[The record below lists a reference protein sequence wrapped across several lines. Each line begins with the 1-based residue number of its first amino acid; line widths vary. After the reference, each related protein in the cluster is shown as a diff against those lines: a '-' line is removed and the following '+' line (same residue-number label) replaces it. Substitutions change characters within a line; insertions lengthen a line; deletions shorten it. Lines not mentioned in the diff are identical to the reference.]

1 VRFRRQR
8 RCNTHTLL
16 RWADEMSRYIKS
28 IDRNHLVSVGDEGFY
43 CTDPSSTDWTSNC
56 GEGVDTVAFTRL
68 PAIDVMSFHLYPDS
82 WGKDADW
89 GTQWIKSHFEAAR
102 AVGKPAMLGE
112 FGLADKSIR
121 NPVYKTWLDAAFRS
135 GGAGALYWILS
146 GRQDDGTLYP
156 DYDGFTV
163 YCPSPVCTTIAN
175 FGKQMNAGFPLSFAP
190 VADDDTAVT
199 EFETPA
205 TLPVTAN
212 DIAYFPASVVAGSV
226 DLNPATAG
234 QQTTFT
240 VAGRGTFAAA
250 SEGSVTF
257 TPDSGFN
264 GKATATYVV
273 RDTFGRL
280 SNAAN
285 IVVNVKPSPTA
296 AMTLFDFEDGTQGWA
311 GASWQDNSL
320 NTLMQ
325 SSSNASQGSYSLHIQ
340 SGGGYWFGVEPFG
353 PVDLSSRTSIR
364 VDLTSTT
371 GTSSALAL
379 KVGPGWDWCQ
389 ITVPGWFT
397 TPHVGEA
404 DMGAGG
410 ALTFDLTTL
419 DDSCRSKLTEV
430 HALYLAVNGGSDT
443 YIDYVRAY

>member
-1 VRFRRQR
+1 MES
-8 RCNTHTLL
+8 
-16 RWADEMSRYIKS
+16 DERNRMPIV
-28 IDRNHLVSVGDEGFY
+28 IDRKGTLEMKL
-43 CTDPSSTDWTSNC
+43 
-56 GEGVDTVAFTRL
+56 TR
-68 PAIDVMSFHLYPDS
+68 
-82 WGKDADW
+82 
-89 GTQWIKSHFEAAR
+89 AR
-102 AVGKPAMLGE
+102 AAATYARSK
-112 FGLADKSIR
+112 AD
-121 NPVYKTWLDAAFRS
+121 L
-135 GGAGALYWILS
+135 
-146 GRQDDGTLYP
+146 
-156 DYDGFTV
+156 
-163 YCPSPVCTTIAN
+163 IA
-175 FGKQMNAGFPLSFAP
+175 
-190 VADDDTAVT
+190 
-199 EFETPA
+199 
-205 TLPVTAN
+205 
-212 DIAYFPASVVAGSV
+212 
-226 DLNPATAG
+226 
-234 QQTTFT
+234 
-240 VAGRGTFAAA
+240 
-250 SEGSVTF
+250 
-257 TPDSGFN
+257 
-264 GKATATYVV
+264 GKAGV
-273 RDTFGRL
+273 RSDGRR
-280 SNAAN
+280 
-285 IVVNVKPSPTA
+285 
-296 AMTLFDFEDGTQGWA
+296 EDRETHDARDGDGPRGWA